1 MNIKCHTGVDFP
13 ANSYDASVFQ
23 FTGMQFGHALNG
35 ASGMPVPGMS
45 QSLNPVEEMD
55 HRFVNLLL
63 SIVFVCPV
71 HRHKADRHTS

>member
-1 MNIKCHTGVDFP
+1 
-13 ANSYDASVFQ
+13 
-23 FTGMQFGHALNG
+23 MQFGHALNG

-55 HRFVNLLL
+55 HRFGYLLL

-71 HRHKADRHTS
+71 HRYKAGRYISLFIQ